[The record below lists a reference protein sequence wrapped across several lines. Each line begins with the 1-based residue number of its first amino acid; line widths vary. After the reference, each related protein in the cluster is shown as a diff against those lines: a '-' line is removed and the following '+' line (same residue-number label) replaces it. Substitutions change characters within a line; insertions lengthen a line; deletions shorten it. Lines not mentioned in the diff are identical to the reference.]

1 MFQFHGHLLLAVVV
15 FWIAHFL
22 SNVVTHLS
30 ETPEGSPRFMESS
43 KYALSHSAGLLLAA
57 IIPLTIALF
66 GVLDLVD
73 DDTAV
78 WVALWVDVSLLA
90 LFGFLSS

>member
-1 MFQFHGHLLLAVVV
+1 
-15 FWIAHFL
+15 
-22 SNVVTHLS
+22 
-30 ETPEGSPRFMESS
+30 MESS

>member
-43 KYALSHSAGLLLAA
+43 KDALSHSSGLLLAA